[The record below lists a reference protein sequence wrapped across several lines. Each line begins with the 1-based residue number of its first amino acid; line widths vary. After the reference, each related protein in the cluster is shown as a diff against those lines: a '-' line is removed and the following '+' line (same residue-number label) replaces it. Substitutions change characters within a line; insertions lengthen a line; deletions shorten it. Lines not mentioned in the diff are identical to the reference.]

1 MEKVFLISKDEFIR
15 KSLEL
20 LAKKQDRDLFSIDN
34 VDEALHFIEDLKPSS
49 TLAINQKVQ
58 ELRHNGNSVF
68 HFGFGQSPFPIHNSI
83 TTALT
88 EHVKDN
94 SYLPTIGL
102 EPLRKQILGFN
113 FIGSFYQLIATFASR
128 LRCDRIS

>member
-1 MEKVFLISKDEFIR
+1 MIQVNK
-15 KSLEL
+15 
-20 LAKKQDRDLFSIDN
+20 
-34 VDEALHFIEDLKPSS
+34 FIEDLKPSS

-83 TTALT
+83 TAALT

-102 EPLRKQILGFN
+102 EPLRKQISVLAN
-113 FIGSFYQLIATFASR
+113 QPTVSSWRVSR
-128 LRCDRIS
+128 GWVCGCGCWCR